1 MISVAYAAAEHAAEH
16 SGEAEIFYMDPHFW
30 VYVAFVV
37 VVGFLFK
44 PVFASA
50 TKALDNRAASIKSR
64 IDEAKKLREDAVE
77 ALALYQRKQQE
88 ALKDAQVILENA
100 KAEAA
105 AMAAQAAKD
114 LEASL
119 ARREQQALDRIAQAE
134 QQAQREVTSVAVDVA
149 IEAAR
154 AVLTKK
160 LAGDVSARLV
170 DDAIKGV
177 AVQLH

>member
-16 SGEAEIFYMDPHFW
+16 SEEASVFYLDPHFW
-30 VYVAFVV
+30 VYVSFIV

-50 TKALDNRAASIKSR
+50 TKALDNRAIAIKGR
-64 IDEAKKLREDAVE
+64 IDEAQKLREDALE
-77 ALALYQRKQQE
+77 ALALYQRKQKE
-88 ALKDAQVILENA
+88 ALKDAQEIIA
-100 KAEAA
+100 QAQAEAE

-134 QQAQREVTSVAVDVA
+134 AQAQREVTSVAVDVA

-154 AVLTKK
+154 AVLTKN
-160 LAGDVSARLV
+160 LVGDTATRLV
-170 DDAIKGV
+170 DEAIKEL
-177 AVQLH
+177 AVKLH